1 MPREILEQH
10 GGRLIFNKIWDLG
23 SLLKLVMW
31 MVIFDCYIKC
41 WERSKLPHL
50 FVEMVLLKSPTIR
63 EKSHKYEV
71 SI

>member
-1 MPREILEQH
+1 MSREILEQH

-41 WERSKLPHL
+41 WERS
-50 FVEMVLLKSPTIR
+50 
-63 EKSHKYEV
+63 
-71 SI
+71 